1 MHIFR
6 KPWYAVE
13 TTVRHTIVESCG
25 ITVRTAS
32 STTDKQSV
40 ATGGLVGRRHEPDE
54 GQEIHDAGE
63 VQELHG
69 GRRVVGCGPGEWNG
83 GASTILERVTGGFG
97 DGGHERKHGGS
108 TADGRL
114 GGLGL
119 GLATVAG
126 LRQEQLTGEFDLE
139 VRPRVGRPTCG
150 WRA

>member
-1 MHIFR
+1 MTS
-6 KPWYAVE
+6 KPFEVLSLTYADE
-13 TTVRHTIVESCG
+13 TTVRHTNVESCG

-32 STTDKQSV
+32 STTDKKSV

-83 GASTILERVTGGFG
+83 GGVRHEHNSGTRDWWLRRW
-97 DGGHERKHGGS
+97 GHERKHGGS

-119 GLATVAG
+119 GLATLAG

-139 VRPRVGRPTCG
+139 
-150 WRA
+150 